1 MLSPVFNSPVCH
13 SSLLDPVHAL
23 AAQESLRAHLN
34 DAVNRARTHSVTLAV
49 LCVNFSEAERVRA
62 TLGDVASE
70 QLLQAL
76 AERIRRCA
84 RRSDRVA
91 RLKDSTWLVI
101 AEYMQNPFAAH
112 RLADRMLE
120 ALQEPV
126 QLGGKPMQAGARIGM
141 ATGSGDELESNRLLR
156 RAHHALQQA
165 LREGR
170 SRCSD
175 RDWA

>member
-1 MLSPVFNSPVCH
+1 MLSPVFSSPICP
-13 SSLLDPVHAL
+13 SSLLDPVPAL

-34 DAVNRARTHSVTLAV
+34 DAVNRARAHSVTLAV
-49 LCVNFSEAERVRA
+49 LCVDFSEAERLRT
-62 TLGDVASE
+62 TLGVAASE
-70 QLLQAL
+70 QALQAF
-76 AERIRRCA
+76 AERVRRCA
-84 RRSDRVA
+84 RRSDRVD
-91 RLKDSTWLVI
+91 RLKDSTWLII

-120 ALQEPV
+120 ALKEPL
-126 QLGGKPMQAGARIGM
+126 QLGGKPVQAGARIGM

-165 LREGR
+165 LRQGR